1 MDIVGLTL
9 GALAVLPFLILII
22 GSILEDL
29 PPTRFNSHLNCLWY
43 GREIITPEHEV
54 FMDYDKWFTLYNGD
68 PAHWDLDSYFPVYSL
83 NYNEWYVVRF
93 RDKRDFKKW
102 QKFVKTS
109 KEKGEDYENLKD
121 LEKLTA
127 LVKTE
132 NEKTIQQRREELN
145 KLYLDYEANL
155 LATMN
160 RTKEEAE
167 RKEQMQIGSH

>member
-1 MDIVGLTL
+1 MDIVEIILS
-9 GALAVLPFLILII
+9 ALVILPFLILII
-22 GSILEDL
+22 ASIIEELPLNRFDL
-29 PPTRFNSHLNCLWY
+29 HLNGLWY

-68 PAHWDLDSYFPVYSL
+68 PKHWDLDSYFPVYSL

-93 RDKRDFKKW
+93 RNKRDFKKW

-109 KEKGEDYENLKD
+109 KEKGEDYENLQD
-121 LEKLTA
+121 LERLTS
-127 LVKTE
+127 LVKAE

-145 KLYLDYEANL
+145 KLYSEYEANL
-155 LATMN
+155 LATTD
-160 RTKEEAE
+160 RIKEETG